1 MGWFYSFR
9 PYVPVA
15 KRRAKALR
23 EVERRRKNG
32 LAVSPVEISGRVIAD
47 SFWGKAWCDNLESY
61 SDFANRLPRGRTYVR
76 NGSVVHLQINPG
88 KVSAIVSGSELYDVE
103 VKIAALP
110 KTSWAY
116 AKSRCGGQ
124 IGSLVELLQGRLS
137 KHVMEVVTERERG
150 LFPKPAEISMKCS
163 CPDWAIMCK
172 HVAAVLY
179 GVAARL
185 DTQPELLFRL
195 RKVNHLE
202 LIEEAGQA
210 ERIGASGETQSKT
223 LAVTELADVF
233 GIEMAEPSEK
243 KPTRKETPSRKRPS
257 NRRPV
262 DPVVP
267 IAKKPAKAQRVAMK
281 KPAKIKARRQPAAAA
296 RNRRPETVRA

>member
-9 PYVPVA
+9 PYVSVA
-15 KRRAKALR
+15 QRRANALR
-23 EVERRRKNG
+23 EVARRRKKG
-32 LAVSPVEISGRVIAD
+32 LAVSPVEISTRTIAD

-76 NGSVVHLQINPG
+76 NGSVVHLQIDPG

-103 VKIAALP
+103 VKIASLP
-110 KTSWAY
+110 KTHWAH

-150 LFPKPAEISMKCS
+150 LFPKPKEIEFSCS
-163 CPDWAIMCK
+163 CPDWAAMCK
-172 HVAAVLY
+172 HIAAVLY

-202 LIEEAGQA
+202 LIEEAGRA
-210 ERIGASGETQSKT
+210 ERIGAAGETRSKT
-223 LAVTELADVF
+223 LGATELADVF
-233 GIEMAEPSEK
+233 GIEIAEPSET
-243 KPTRKETPSRKRPS
+243 KPTRNEKPLRKRPS
-257 NRRPV
+257 ERPPM
-262 DPVVP
+262 DAVVP
-267 IAKKPAKAQRVAMK
+267 IGKKPAKAQRIAVK
-281 KPAKIKARRQPAAAA
+281 KPRKVKSRRQPAAAPRA
-296 RNRRPETVRA
+296 TRPEMVV